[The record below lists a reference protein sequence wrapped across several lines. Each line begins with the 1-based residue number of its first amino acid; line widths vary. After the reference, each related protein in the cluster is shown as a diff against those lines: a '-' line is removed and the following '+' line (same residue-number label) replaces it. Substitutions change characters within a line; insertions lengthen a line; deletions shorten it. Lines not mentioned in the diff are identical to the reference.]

1 MCYGVLSAR
10 NCHDRLRQD
19 KSGLTVR
26 SGTVLRAE
34 LPSKQ
39 NRSQLKQDKYPQ
51 PRRLHHSLAFLCKQT
66 STLSADCGVGKR
78 PFKGCP
84 WWIFPLVWLL
94 TSVSRLRM
102 AVSGIDATL
111 FSFRQTASSTHRD
124 ENVPMTHWLVLL
136 VYKGCLGFRGLC

>member
-19 KSGLTVR
+19 KPGLTVR
-26 SGTVLRAE
+26 SGTVLRAK

-51 PRRLHHSLAFLCKQT
+51 SRRLHHSLGAFLCRQT
-66 STLSADCGVGKR
+66 SALSADCGVGKR
-78 PFKGCP
+78 AFKGCP

-94 TSVSRLRM
+94 TPHHYHHTHIRFPSENGSQWERCYALFFP
-102 AVSGIDATL
+102 SDSIQHPQGWKCSYDTL
-111 FSFRQTASSTHRD
+111 A
-124 ENVPMTHWLVLL
+124 
-136 VYKGCLGFRGLC
+136 GLISI